1 MKKRNL
7 LAAIGL
13 SLVSL
18 GLTAAPA
25 GATSYAND
33 DLLLAFYATGGEGA
47 TTSLVIDIGQASLY
61 RDAAGEL
68 FLGSIKTD
76 LENAFGSDWATRGD
90 VFWGV
95 FGTSYSATVG
105 ADGPWTLYGVRAQ
118 TSVGTQA
125 QAFNLGSIATQSQP
139 GTRIHDLGDAYAL
152 TGTATGLT
160 VGANP
165 AVSVQ
170 DSSAD
175 NDFAEYQSNA
185 GGTSFGYFNSAL
197 GNFANGV
204 VGSAVDL
211 FRMPTGASTAK
222 GTYEGTFT
230 IGSNGVVRFSIV
242 TNPAPT
248 PTPTPAPIATPTPT
262 PVKDIASIQKHIKAI
277 QKQLQAAK
285 KIEDAAARA
294 KKIKALK
301 KQLKKFQQQLNA

>member
-7 LAAIGL
+7 LAAVGL
-13 SLVSL
+13 SLVGL

-33 DLLLAFYATGGEGA
+33 DLLLAFYATNGEGVGN
-47 TTSLVIDIGQASLY
+47 SLVIDIGQAALY
-61 RDAAGEL
+61 RDAVGEL

-76 LENAFGSDWATRGD
+76 LDNAFPGWETRGD

-95 FGTSYSATVG
+95 FGTSYNATVG
-105 ADGPWTLYGVRAQ
+105 TDGPWTLYGVRAQ
-118 TSVGTQA
+118 AVIGTQA
-125 QAFNLGSIATQSQP
+125 QAFNLGSVYTQSNP
-139 GTRIHDLGDAYAL
+139 GTLIHQLGTAYAL
-152 TGTATGLT
+152 TGTTTGLT

-165 AVSVQ
+165 AVSIQ
-170 DSSAD
+170 DPSA
-175 NDFAEYQSNA
+175 NHDFAEYQSNA

-197 GNFANGV
+197 GNFDGGV

-230 IGSNGVVRFSIV
+230 IGVDGVVRYSLV
-242 TNPAPT
+242 TNPDPT
-248 PTPTPAPIATPTPT
+248 PTPTPTPTATPSPT
-262 PVKDIASIQKHIKAI
+262 PGKDIAAIKKHIAAI
-277 QKQLQAAK
+277 KKQLKAAQ

-301 KQLKKFQQQLNA
+301 KKLKKFQQQLSA